1 MKIGYALMK
10 DGDSADAVEKRKME
24 LGADKLFADRGF

>member
-10 DGDSADAVEKRKME
+10 DVDSADAVEKRKME
-24 LGADKLFADRGF
+24 IGCVKGFQVCV